1 MKQRFLG
8 FIATIL
14 FCGTLS
20 AQDVPNA
27 ADFLYGP
34 PAGTSMQYINDYFQ
48 YIWGKSERDTERGKQ
63 AVSDF
68 NTEISTYLKAYST
81 VLGIDLTSGMPKLNI
96 LFDYCMTYGKMTQE
110 KAQAV
115 PEFFYRRPYARYN
128 EPSLIPSLESTY
140 RNTSSFPSSQALFGW
155 MYAMILVEIA
165 PNLQNEIL
173 ARGYEFGSSSVISGY
188 HWDSD
193 IYQGFLL
200 ASALVARL
208 HTHSGFNG
216 MVTAARSEYES
227 KSGVHNPTSGGNE
240 DCYYTIEELP
250 DGYKYLPLPPDS
262 LSAFFACDMSAHQE
276 GIVTRTDPNQRE
288 AAQMALNDIT
298 YSVENFCNVYSPY
311 FGKTISESA
320 TPQIYKLM
328 DKVHPSGNGA
338 TQTTKAHYMRLRPYV
353 RMNEGTAYP
362 PDEDEL
368 RYTGSYPSGHASGS
382 WLHALVLAEINP
394 DAEEELLLRA
404 YKFGQGRNITGYH
417 WQSDV
422 DMGRLIASAVYARL
436 HTSTEFMEQLERAKQ
451 EFKGGSA
458 VRSVKADDE
467 NANARIYTL
476 EGIPVEGQPKQSGIY
491 IQGNK
496 KVAY

>member
-1 MKQRFLG
+1 MKQKLLG

-14 FCGTLS
+14 FCGS
-20 AQDVPNA
+20 INAQSVPNA
-27 ADFLYGP
+27 ADFLSGP
-34 PAGTSMQYINDYFQ
+34 PAGTSMQYIKDYFQ
-48 YIWGKSERDTERGKQ
+48 YIWGKSQRDTERGKQ
-63 AVSDF
+63 AESDF
-68 NTEISTYLKAYST
+68 YTEISTYLKAYST
-81 VLGIDLTSGMPKLNI
+81 VLGVDLTSNMPKMNI
-96 LFDYCMTYGKMTQE
+96 LFDYCMTYGIQTQS
-110 KAQAV
+110 KAQDA
-115 PEFFYRRPYARYN
+115 FFYRRPYTRFA
-128 EPSLIPSLESTY
+128 EPSLIPSQESAY
-140 RNTSSFPSSQALFGW
+140 RNTSSYPASQALFGW
-155 MYAMILVEIA
+155 MYAMILTEIA
-165 PNLQNEIL
+165 PNLQDEIL

-193 IYQGFLL
+193 IYAGFLL
-200 ASALVARL
+200 ASALVSRL

-227 KSGVHNPTSGGNE
+227 KSGIHNPTTGGNE
-240 DCYYTIEELP
+240 DCYFTIEELP
-250 DGYKYLPLPPDS
+250 DGYKYLPVPPDS

-276 GIVTRTDPNQRE
+276 GIVTRTDPDQKDE
-288 AAQMALNDIT
+288 AQMALNDIT
-298 YSVENFCNVYSPY
+298 YSVDNFCNVYSSY

-320 TPQIYKLM
+320 TPQLYKLM

-362 PDEDEL
+362 PDEDGL
-368 RYTGSYPSGHASGS
+368 RDTGSYPSGHASGS

-394 DAEEELLLRA
+394 DAEEDLLWRA
-404 YKFGQGRNITGYH
+404 FQFGQGRVITGYH

-436 HTSTEFMEQLERAKQ
+436 HTSTEFMEQLEKAKQ

-458 VRSVKADDE
+458 IRSAKADDE
-467 NANARIYTL
+467 NANATIYTL
-476 EGIPVEGQPKQSGIY
+476 EGIPVEGQPRQTGIY